1 MDEPLSA
8 VDAQTREGL
17 QDDLLE
23 IWRETRKTVL
33 FVTHDVEEA
42 LKLSDRVVVMEAEP
56 GTVSEIVEIEP
67 PRTLPRTDPEF
78 GECYERILGLIRG

>member
-42 LKLSDRVVVMEAEP
+42 LKLSDR
-56 GTVSEIVEIEP
+56 GRRNVS
-67 PRTLPRTDPEF
+67 RAGHSLRN
-78 GECYERILGLIRG
+78 R